1 MNNRLLM
8 ISGDRALAEGKHG
21 AFFNTLEEFRKF
33 WDRID
38 VICPRVGNNQQ
49 STINNRFFDNVF
61 IHPSPWP
68 LIFQPFWILKE
79 GQRLIKEYGHDFVT
93 VHEYPPFYNGIGA
106 YLLWRKTKVPYWLE
120 IFHIIGY
127 PKAAGLKEISYRWLT
142 KIFINFDARR
152 ASAIRTINNNQVP
165 SFLVRAGVPKEKII
179 YVPAFYIDLDIFKLM
194 GLDKEYDLIFVGR
207 LVKNKGVNLFLEA
220 VKKLGLKTIIVGDG
234 PLKESLKFK
243 VKSLKLENQII
254 FHGWAKDSQEVA
266 ELMNKS
272 KILVMSS
279 YNEGGP
285 RVVPEA
291 MACGVPVLATAV
303 GIMPEI
309 IKSGES
315 GEIIDWNSEN
325 IVQKV
330 KALLDNPAQFD
341 LYVRRGLEIARQ
353 FGKKEAIKNYAE
365 KLQSLIR
372 RYPP

>member
-1 MNNRLLM
+1 M
-8 ISGDRALAEGKHG
+8 
-21 AFFNTLEEFRKF
+21 
-33 WDRID
+33 
-38 VICPRVGNNQQ
+38 
-49 STINNRFFDNVF
+49 
-61 IHPSPWP
+61 
-68 LIFQPFWILKE
+68 
-79 GQRLIKEYGHDFVT
+79 
-93 VHEYPPFYNGIGA
+93 
-106 YLLWRKTKVPYWLE
+106 
-120 IFHIIGY
+120 
-127 PKAAGLKEISYRWLT
+127 
-142 KIFINFDARR
+142 
-152 ASAIRTINNNQVP
+152 
-165 SFLVRAGVPKEKII
+165 PKEKII

-372 RYPP
+372 RYPPR

>member
-1 MNNRLLM
+1 M

-21 AFFNTLEEFRKF
+21 AFFNTLEEFRKY

-61 IHPSPWP
+61 IPPSPWP

-207 LVKNKGVNLFLEA
+207 LEKNKGINLFLEA
-220 VKKLGLKTIIVGDG
+220 VKKLNCKAVIVGDG
-234 PLKESLKFK
+234 SLAND
-243 VKSLKLENQII
+243 VKLEIGNWKLKIDM
-254 FHGWAKDSQEVA
+254 HGWAKDSQEVA
-266 ELMNKS
+266 GLINKS
-272 KILVMSS
+272 RVLVMPS

-285 RVVPEA
+285 RVVVEA
-291 MACGVPVLATAV
+291 MACGVPILATPV
-303 GIMPEI
+303 GIVPDLL
-309 IKSGES
+309 KNGLG
-315 GEIIDWNSEN
+315 GEIIAWDADDIARRVSKLLEDHRGY
-325 IVQKV
+325 QKYS
-330 KALLDNPAQFD
+330 QS
-341 LYVRRGLEIARQ
+341 GLEMAKQ
-353 FGKKEAIKNYAE
+353 FERKTAIKNYYESISSYA
-365 KLQSLIR
+365 KS
-372 RYPP
+372 